1 MMIAKKGFISLALR
15 ILIISLLL
23 LAIPLIL
30 HTFWMYRQEYQ
41 ESKKDLLEILK
52 EEGEGRLYLL
62 DQMVDTQLRFLKIVK
77 ENLPGNSE
85 AGLNQFF
92 HVWGDLFQ
100 ASSLFLLQKEG
111 DQLKCA
117 ASSVE
122 RMVGEDYSFL
132 QKELIKDHFLFL
144 GTSPHSTDKLL
155 FVALTLYDGGKD
167 PIGALV
173 IGNPVN
179 FLIDRLEKAGDV
191 TFPLQLSLID
201 ANGNVFAS
209 SDSDFANNRTSIGDL
224 QKNYFVEI
232 FPIKESGYSLL
243 VSSSQQSIMGGRRHT
258 IALHIYTF
266 LFFFI
271 LVGGTLAFLFT
282 FRLAKPMRSL
292 YRVIDRISEGDEAA
306 RYQRDAL
313 GFEINQLGEHF
324 NEMIVQVLEQREI
337 KEELKIGHQ
346 IQKGMLPSQLP
357 DIQGLDI
364 ATSFTPAK
372 EVGGDF
378 YDLFTRG
385 KELVLAIADT
395 SGKGL
400 SACLYSLGM
409 RSHFRSFGSVDFP
422 LKDILTH
429 SNQLF
434 YQDAQEKGMFVTA
447 WLAIYNPQTNK
458 LSYSSAGHY
467 PALLRKN
474 NGEVIP
480 LNTKGIALGATPAIT
495 VETEEITLEKGDLLL
510 LYTDG
515 VIDAYNKEGTSF
527 GKDRLIKFL
536 QKQKDRSSN
545 SIANDL
551 TDEIDSFTAGTEQ
564 HDDITFLVFQVTL

>member
-1 MMIAKKGFISLALR
+1 MIAKKGFISLALR

-41 ESKKDLLEILK
+41 ESKKDLLETLK

-62 DQMVDTQLRFLKIVK
+62 DQMVDTQLRFLKVVK
-77 ENLPGNSE
+77 ENLPQNSE

-92 HVWGDLFQ
+92 HVWAELFQ
-100 ASSLFLLQKEG
+100 ASNLFLIEK
-111 DQLKCA
+111 DNDKLKCV
-117 ASSVE
+117 ASSIE

-132 QKELIKDHFLFL
+132 QKNLSKDHFLFL
-144 GTSPHSTDKLL
+144 GKAPHSEAKLL
-155 FVALTLYDGGKD
+155 YVALTLYDGGKD

-173 IGNPVN
+173 IGNPVD
-179 FLIDRLEKAGDV
+179 FLINRLEKVGSSSY
-191 TFPLQLSLID
+191 PIHLSLLD
-201 ANGNVFAS
+201 SQGMVFAS
-209 SDSDFANNRTSIGDL
+209 SDPELVGKMYSTDPNF
-224 QKNYFVEI
+224 FVEKL
-232 FPIKESGYSLL
+232 PIKDSGYTLLVTAPEESLL
-243 VSSSQQSIMGGRRHT
+243 EGRTHT

-271 LVGGTLAFLFT
+271 LLGGTLAYLFT
-282 FRLAKPMRSL
+282 LRLAKPMRSL
-292 YRVIDRISEGDEAA
+292 YRVIDRISLGDETA
-306 RYQRDAL
+306 RYQKDAL

-324 NEMIVQVLEQREI
+324 NEMIVAVLEQREI

-346 IQKGMLPSQLP
+346 IQKGMLPSELP
-357 DIQGLDI
+357 QVKGLDI

-378 YDLFTRG
+378 YDIFMRG

-409 RSHFRSFGSVDFP
+409 RSHLRSFGSLDFP

-429 SNQLF
+429 SNRLF

-447 WLAIYNPQTNK
+447 WLAIYYPHTKK
-458 LSYSSAGHY
+458 LVFSSAGHY
-467 PALLRKN
+467 PALLRKKD
-474 NGEVIP
+474 GGVIS
-480 LNTKGIALGATPAIT
+480 LNTKGIALGATPHID
-495 VETEEITLEKGDLLL
+495 VETEEITLDEGDLLL

-515 VIDAYNKEGTSF
+515 VIDAHNKEGEVF
-527 GKDRLIKFL
+527 GASRLQEFL
-536 QKQKDRSSN
+536 QKQIFKSS
-545 SIANDL
+545 SEIANDL
-551 TDEIDSFTAGTEQ
+551 TDEITRFAAGTEQ
-564 HDDITFLVFQVTL
+564 HDDITFLVLQIKA